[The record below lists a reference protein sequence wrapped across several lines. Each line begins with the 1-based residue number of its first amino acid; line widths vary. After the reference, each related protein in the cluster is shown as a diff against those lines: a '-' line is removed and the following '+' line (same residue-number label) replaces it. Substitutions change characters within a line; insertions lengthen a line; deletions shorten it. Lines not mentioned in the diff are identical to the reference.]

1 MDSMQPVIGESPL
14 LNEALDH
21 LSSLATIDRPVLV
34 TGERGTGKEIAA
46 SRLHFLSS
54 RWQAPFIKLNCA
66 SLPESLLDS
75 ELFGYEP
82 GAFTGARKS
91 HAGRFERAH
100 TGTLFLDEVGTM
112 PIALQEKLLRVI
124 EYGELERIGGNE
136 TRSVDVRIV
145 AATNANLPEMAS
157 RGAFRW
163 DLLDRLTFDV
173 VTMPALRNRGSD
185 LQLLAEHFA
194 MKFAAESGWNH
205 FPGLTTE
212 ALQHLFEHAW
222 PGNVRELKN
231 AIERSLHRQGDD
243 SEPLARLIID
253 PFNDHAPPTLMPKTA
268 PEPETVTTPSDVS
281 IPNDLRAA
289 LDQQESQ
296 WLRMALAQT
305 GQRQKQAAE
314 RLGLSYDQIRGLMKK
329 HGLRTR
335 GTRD

>member
-112 PIALQEKLLRVI
+112 PTALQEKLLRVI

-185 LQLLAEHFA
+185 LQLLAEHF
-194 MKFAAESGWNH
+194 
-205 FPGLTTE
+205 
-212 ALQHLFEHAW
+212 
-222 PGNVRELKN
+222 
-231 AIERSLHRQGDD
+231 
-243 SEPLARLIID
+243 
-253 PFNDHAPPTLMPKTA
+253 
-268 PEPETVTTPSDVS
+268 
-281 IPNDLRAA
+281 
-289 LDQQESQ
+289 
-296 WLRMALAQT
+296 
-305 GQRQKQAAE
+305 
-314 RLGLSYDQIRGLMKK
+314 
-329 HGLRTR
+329 
-335 GTRD
+335 